1 MVSKPKSVVAPA
13 RPAAK
18 KAAPRRVPAAQRP
31 ITDDHRMTST
41 VKKTPAKLATAFQQ
55 IVQRELS
62 QRADAGDTPSPEAL
76 LWAAAHA
83 SRELLA
89 ERWAVTQ
96 AADRANKTARRVH
109 YLSMEFLMGR
119 ALGNAVAALGLD
131 NALREASEQSGTP
144 LPDVL
149 EREADAALG
158 NGGLGRLAACFLD
171 SFATLGLPSFGYGV
185 RYQYGMFA
193 QQIAGGRQVETPDDW
208 LKRGNPWEIHRP
220 ELRWFVGFGG
230 RVQADGAG
238 RRWVPAER
246 VIATAFDFIVPGHGT
261 ERVST
266 LRQWH
271 AQSEQPID
279 FAAFCRG
286 EHLASG
292 RERLSADM
300 LNWVLYPD
308 DSTHAGR
315 EMRLKQEFLL
325 VSASLQ
331 DMLARHLREGRAL
344 HDFGRQNSVHLNDT
358 HPALVPVELMRL
370 LIDEH
375 GLAWADA
382 WSITQQA
389 VSYTNHTLMPE
400 ALETW
405 AVPLFEGLLPRHME
419 IVYEINRRF
428 LEEIR
433 ARFPGDNDIVRRLS
447 LIDENGDR
455 RVRMASISV
464 LASHKVNGVSALH
477 SDLMVKTIF
486 ADFAKLY
493 PDRFTN
499 ITNGV
504 TPRRWLT
511 QANPALSAVIDAQI
525 GGGWRADAGELKA
538 LEKHAHKKTVQT
550 AFVKAKRANKERL
563 AALVRRELGV
573 VIDPASL
580 FDVHIKRIH
589 EYKRQL
595 LNLLHVVSR
604 YQAIVADPHA
614 DWVPRTIIFAGKAAS
629 AYQTAKAIVNL
640 IHDVARV
647 INSDPRVG
655 DKLKLVF
662 LPNYSVSLAELIL
675 PAADLSEQISTAGTE
690 ASGTGNM
697 KFALNGALTIGTW
710 DGANIEMA
718 QSMGEDNLFVF
729 GLRADDVAKTKALGY
744 DPRLYVEENQPL
756 KRVLDA
762 ITHGE
767 FSPGEPDRYR
777 GLIDG
782 LLNRDTYLL
791 MADFADYV
799 ATQAKVD
806 ALWRD
811 KAAWA
816 ECAIK
821 NVAAMG
827 PFSSD
832 RTIREYVEKVWT
844 APKRR

>member
-1 MVSKPKSVVAPA
+1 MVFKAEHGEPPGTSMPLTPQPSSPHRTASPA
-13 RPAAK
+13 RLVAAFHDVL
-18 KAAPRRVPAAQRP
+18 RRELAQR
-31 ITDDHRMTST
+31 S
-41 VKKTPAKLATAFQQ
+41 
-55 IVQRELS
+55 
-62 QRADAGDTPSPEAL
+62 DAGSAEAL
-76 LWAAAHA
+76 LWSAAHA
-83 SRELLA
+83 SRALLA
-89 ERWAVTQ
+89 ERWARTQ

-131 NALREASEQSGTP
+131 EALREAALAGGNA

-149 EREADAALG
+149 ESEVDAALG

-193 QQIAGGRQVETPDDW
+193 QQIAGGRQVEAPDDW
-208 LKRGNPWEIHRP
+208 LRRGNPWEIHRP
-220 ELRWFVGFGG
+220 ELHWLVGFGG
-230 RVQADGAG
+230 QVQADGSG
-238 RRWVPAER
+238 RRWIPAER

-261 ERVST
+261 ERVAT

-271 AQSEQPID
+271 AASEHPID

-292 RERLSADM
+292 RERLAADM

-308 DSTHAGR
+308 DSTLAGR

-331 DMLARHLREGRAL
+331 DMLARHLHEGRAL

-358 HPALVPVELMRL
+358 HPALVPAELMRL

-375 GLAWADA
+375 GLEWSEAWG
-382 WSITQQA
+382 ITQQA

-405 AVPLFEGLLPRHME
+405 AVALFEALLPRHME

-428 LEEIR
+428 LDEIR
-433 ARFPGDNDIVRRLS
+433 SRFPGDEEVVRRLS
-447 LIDENGDR
+447 LIDEGADHGQR
-455 RVRMASISV
+455 RVRMASLSV

-477 SDLMVKTIF
+477 SELMVKTIF
-486 ADFAKLY
+486 ADFARLY

-504 TPRRWLT
+504 TPRRWLM
-511 QANPALSAVIDAQI
+511 QANPALSALIDAQI
-525 GGGWRADAGELKA
+525 GSAWRADAGA
-538 LEKHAHKKTVQT
+538 LGQLAAHARKKGVHT
-550 AFVKAKRANKERL
+550 AFAKAKRVNKQRL

-595 LNLLHVVSR
+595 LNLLHVVAR
-604 YQAIVADPHA
+604 YQAIVAHPHH
-614 DWVPRTIIFAGKAAS
+614 DWVPRTVIFAGKAAS
-629 AYQTAKAIVNL
+629 AYQTAKAIVQL

-647 INSDPRVG
+647 VNSDPRVG
-655 DKLKLVF
+655 DRLKLVF
-662 LPNYSVSLAELIL
+662 LPNYSVSLAEVIL

-718 QSMGEDNLFVF
+718 QAMGADNMFVF
-729 GLRADDVAKTKALGY
+729 GLRAEAVSRLKAQGY
-744 DPRLYVEENQPL
+744 DARQYLEGNPL
-756 KRVLDA
+756 LRGALDA
-762 ITHGE
+762 IARGD
-767 FSPGEPDRYR
+767 FSPGERERYR
-777 GLIDG
+777 GLVEG
-782 LLNRDTYLL
+782 LLNRDTYML
-791 MADFADYV
+791 MADFADYL
-799 ATQAKVD
+799 ATQARVD

-811 KAAWA
+811 RAAWS
-816 ECAIK
+816 ERAIL

-832 RTIREYVEKVWT
+832 RTVREYVEKVWT
-844 APKRR
+844 APRRR

>member
-1 MVSKPKSVVAPA
+1 MASKAKTTSSPVPAGAPSN
-13 RPAAK
+13 PAAK
-18 KAAPRRVPAAQRP
+18 PPKAPTTAAPGAPA
-31 ITDDHRMTST
+31 TKKSTS
-41 VKKTPAKLATAFQQ
+41 PAKLAAAFES
-55 IVQRELS
+55 IVQREMA
-62 QRADAGDTPSPEAL
+62 QRCDAGSAEAM

-83 SRELLA
+83 SRSLLA
-89 ERWAVTQ
+89 ERWVRTQ
-96 AADRANKTARRVH
+96 AEDSANKRARRVH

-131 NALREASEQSGTP
+131 EALRDAAQAAGNP

-193 QQIAGGRQVETPDDW
+193 QQIAGGRQVEAPDDW

-230 RVQADGAG
+230 RVQADGTG
-238 RRWVPAER
+238 RRWLPAER
-246 VIATAFDFIVPGHGT
+246 VIATAYDFIVPGHGT

-271 AQSEQPID
+271 AASENPID

-286 EHLASG
+286 EHLQSG

-331 DMLARHLREGRAL
+331 DMLSRHLREGRAL

-375 GLAWADA
+375 GLVWEDAWAL
-382 WSITQQA
+382 TQQA

-405 AVPLFEGLLPRHME
+405 AVPLFEALLPRHME
-419 IVYEINRRF
+419 IVYEINGRF
-428 LEEIR
+428 LAELR
-433 ARFPGDNDIVRRLS
+433 TRFPGDDDIVRRLS
-447 LIDENGDR
+447 LIDEGADLSQR
-455 RVRMASISV
+455 RVRMASLSV

-477 SDLMVKTIF
+477 SALMVGTIF
-486 ADFAKLY
+486 ADFATLY
-493 PDRFTN
+493 PERFTN

-504 TPRRWLT
+504 TPRRWLM
-511 QANPALSAVIDAQI
+511 QANPALSAVIDGQI
-525 GGGWRADAGELKA
+525 GAGWRADAGGLSA
-538 LEKHAHKKTVQT
+538 LAKHAHKKALQT
-550 AFVKAKRANKERL
+550 AVGKAKHANKERL
-563 AALVRRELGV
+563 AALVRRELGLAV
-573 VIDPASL
+573 SPDSL

-595 LNLLHVVSR
+595 LNLLHVIAR
-604 YQAIVADPHA
+604 YQAIVEHPHA
-614 DWVPRTIIFAGKAAS
+614 HWVQRTVIFAGKAAS

-655 DKLKLVF
+655 DKLKLIF

-718 QSMGEDNLFVF
+718 ESMGAANMFVF
-729 GLRADDVAKTKALGY
+729 GLRADAVARLKAQGH
-744 DPRLYVEENQPL
+744 DARRCVEDNPQL
-756 KRVLDA
+756 ARVLDA
-762 ITHGE
+762 IAHGA
-767 FSPGEPDRYR
+767 FSPGEPERYR

-782 LLNRDTYLL
+782 LLNRDTYML

-799 ATQAKVD
+799 ATQGRVD
-806 ALWRD
+806 ALWKD